1 MIDLAIIWQNM
12 DVNRNEITPEFR
24 SIVSIAADIVA
35 FHQIHILNFYQA
47 GLQTEELQT
56 EELQTKGYNP

>member
-24 SIVSIAADIVA
+24 SIVSIVSIVSIAADIVA

-56 EELQTKGYNP
+56 EAP